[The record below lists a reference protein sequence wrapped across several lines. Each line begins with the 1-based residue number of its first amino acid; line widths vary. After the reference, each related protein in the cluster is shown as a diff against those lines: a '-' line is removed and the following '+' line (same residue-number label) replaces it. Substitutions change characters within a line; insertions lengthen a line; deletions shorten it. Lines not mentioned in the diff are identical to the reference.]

1 MEPGTKRRTV
11 RSDSAVAWWASLNA
25 RRSTPPPPSRPLAAA
40 LALAAVTAAAA
51 MPPVWHHLFVP
62 NPRFYGPPTL
72 EAFNGVSADSW
83 LIAVAVIAAFLA
95 VRMYRQAP
103 SSGVKIALTVF
114 AATTV
119 NGMFID
125 YFDWSRRGVSASTPA
140 FYGPGYF
147 VGLGC
152 AALLVLAAVIG
163 WRARE

>member
-1 MEPGTKRRTV
+1 MDPVRKRRTT
-11 RSDSAVAWWASLNA
+11 RSDSAVTWWASLNA
-25 RRSTPPPPSRPLAAA
+25 RRSTPAPPSRPLAAA

-51 MPPVWHHLFVP
+51 MPLVWHHLLLP

-72 EAFNGVSADSW
+72 EVFNGVGADSW
-83 LIAVAVIAAFLA
+83 LIVVAVIAAGLA

-103 SSGVKIALTVF
+103 SSGFKVALTLL
-114 AATTV
+114 AAATV

-125 YFDWSRRGVSASTPA
+125 YFDWSRRGVSPDTPA

-152 AALLVLAAVIG
+152 AVLLVLAVVIG